1 MEVGRDKICMLEALS
16 FLTELKK
23 DLIKN
28 SKMDSTNLSWSLWY
42 KMYLDDKEG
51 KGMTTTKRQILSVVA
66 SFGQVI
72 GEHLIK
78 KFNERFDCNFWTDM
92 HLRFRWYLAGR
103 YDEMSLYEF
112 RSSMLSSIRHFMD
125 VYCIKDV
132 KLQNIDFPGLH
143 KMVLK
148 GDYARDQHGLWDSLI
163 SSLWCPEL
171 VSLVDA
177 YRAISPSISAVE
189 RHHKV
194 KHQYQKKN
202 YSSNA
207 LEFVM
212 FIHQNAPQFG
222 SSSYFK
228 VVRNAVQYAGLL
240 SSKKYR
246 QALESMVCDVYD

>member
-1 MEVGRDKICMLEALS
+1 MEVGRDHVCMLEALS
-16 FLTELKK
+16 FLKELKK
-23 DLIKN
+23 DLIKS
-28 SKMDSTNLSWSLWY
+28 SKMDSSNLSWSVWY

-51 KGMTTTKRQILSVVA
+51 KAMTTKKRQILSVIA

-72 GEHLIK
+72 GKHLIQQ
-78 KFNERFDCNFWTDM
+78 FNERFDCNFWSDM
-92 HLRFRWYLAGR
+92 HLRFRWYSAGKF
-103 YDEMSLYEF
+103 DEMSLYEF
-112 RSSMLSSIRHFMD
+112 RSSMVASIRYFMN

-132 KLQNIDFPGLH
+132 KIQNIDFPGLY

-148 GDYARDQHGLWDSLI
+148 GDYETDEHGLWDSLI

-177 YRAISPSISAVE
+177 YRAISPSIAAVE

-212 FIHQNAPQFG
+212 FINQNAPPFG

-228 VVRNAVQYAGLL
+228 VVRNAVQYAVLL

-246 QALESMVCDVYD
+246 QALESMVSDAYD